1 MKSLLA
7 INGGKK
13 LIKKIKFKYTNN
25 IGSNEIKAAV
35 KVIKSGKL
43 SGFLGTYS
51 ANFYGGQYV
60 KQFENKLKKYFK
72 VKHVI
77 TTNSWTSGLVAAVGS
92 LNIEPGD
99 EIIVSPWTMSASA
112 TAIIHWN
119 AIPVFAD
126 IDKNTFCIDPNSIKK
141 NITKRTKA
149 IMAVD
154 IFGQSCDIKKI
165 NQIAKKNNLKVITDS
180 AQAIGST
187 INGKLTGTC
196 SDIGGFSLNYHKH
209 IHTGEGGILLTN
221 DKDLALRMQLIRN
234 HAESVVKGMGLKNIS
249 NMIGHNF
256 RLGEIESAIGMEQ
269 LKKLKTITKKRQDDA
284 ALLSKE
290 LKGLRGLQVPKINK
304 NGTHVYYMY
313 PLLIKSNIT
322 GVHRDII
329 FQALK
334 EEGIP
339 GLVKSYETLHLLPM
353 YQKKIA
359 YGKKGF
365 PWSIARKS
373 ITYDKGICPVA
384 ENIQE
389 NELIALMFQQYDFS
403 KSDLH
408 LIIKAFKKVWSEL
421 DNLS

>member
-1 MKSLLA
+1 MKSSLA

-13 LIKKIKFKYTNN
+13 LVKKTKFKESNN
-25 IGSNEIKAAV
+25 FGASEINAAI

-43 SGFLGTYS
+43 SGFLGTWS
-51 ANFYGGQYV
+51 PNFYGGKYV
-60 KQFENKLKKYFK
+60 KQFESKLKKFFK
-72 VKHVI
+72 VKYVI

-92 LNIEPGD
+92 LDIEPGD

-112 TAIIHWN
+112 TAIIQWN

-126 IDKNTFCIDPNSIKK
+126 IDKNTFCIDPKSIEK

-165 NQIAKKNNLKVITDS
+165 NQIAKKYNLKVITDS
-180 AQAIGST
+180 AQAIGSK
-187 INGKLTGTC
+187 INEKFTGTC
-196 SDIGGFSLNYHKH
+196 ADIGGFSLNYHKH

-221 DKDLALRMQLIRN
+221 DKNLAVRMQLIRN
-234 HAESVVKGMGLKNIS
+234 HAESVVKGMKLNDIS

-256 RLGEIESAIGMEQ
+256 RLGEIEAAIGIEQ
-269 LKKLKTITKKRQDDA
+269 LKKLKTINRKRQSDA
-284 ALLSKE
+284 TILSQGLRD
-290 LKGLRGLQVPKINK
+290 LKGLEIPFINK

-313 PLLIKSNIT
+313 PLLIKSKIT
-322 GVHRDII
+322 GVHRDKI
-329 FQALK
+329 FKALQK
-334 EEGIP
+334 EGIP

-373 ITYDKGICPVA
+373 ITYKKGICPIA

-389 NELIALMFQQYDFS
+389 NELIAIMFQLYNFT
-403 KSDLH
+403 KSDL
-408 LIIKAFKKVWSEL
+408 LMIVKGFKKVWSEL
-421 DNLS
+421 ENLS